1 MPRLLPLLVSQ
12 RFHASVENPRL
23 RLRDALRL
31 DIFERMH
38 SASLRTW
45 SRARAA
51 KLDEIEDVHRA
62 VGSARGGRAAAEQ
75 LTHAYALLLSSQFQG
90 FCRDLHSECVAH
102 FVGAGSTAPAA
113 PVIQAALVLARRLDR
128 GTPNPG
134 NIGADFNRLGIEL
147 WPEIHL
153 LDQRNAARQMR
164 IAQLVEW
171 RNAIAHDDF
180 GREALVPLRVQ
191 LATVRGWRRACDALA
206 GSFDRVMRRYLASII
221 GTSPW

>member
-1 MPRLLPLLVSQ
+1 M
-12 RFHASVENPRL
+12 
-23 RLRDALRL
+23 
-31 DIFERMH
+31 
-38 SASLRTW
+38 
-45 SRARAA
+45 
-51 KLDEIEDVHRA
+51 
-62 VGSARGGRAAAEQ
+62 
-75 LTHAYALLLSSQFQG
+75 
-90 FCRDLHSECVAH
+90 AH

-147 WPEIHL
+147 WPEIHR
-153 LDQRNAARQMR
+153 LDQRNEARQMR
-164 IAQLVEW
+164 IAQLAEW

-206 GSFDRVMRRYLASII
+206 GSFDRVMRRYLASIM